1 MPLVFPNGKLEMN
14 SFCIIGLGKFGQS
27 LAENLSADGKQ
38 VMIIDVDADRVNM
51 LADTVTN
58 AIIGDPT
65 NEAVMRAASIADYE
79 CAIITITQNI
89 NDNILLTLM
98 CKEFGVKTVVSRAIN
113 EGHRKVL
120 SKIGADYIV
129 FPEKDMG
136 ERLAFTLGRDRV
148 TDFME
153 FRGYQIVEIL
163 TPKKWIGKTLLDLD
177 IRKQF
182 GITVVAVT
190 PPEGETEVSPSPTRV
205 FTENDRIAVVGTSTG
220 IDACIKKYNL
230 T

>member
-1 MPLVFPNGKLEMN
+1 MN

-38 VMIIDVDADRVNM
+38 VMIIDIDADRVNM

-65 NEAVMRAASIADYE
+65 NEAVMRAASISDYE
-79 CAIITITQNI
+79 CAIITLTQNI

-136 ERLAFTLGRDRV
+136 ERLAFTLGHDHV

-153 FRGYQIVEIL
+153 FRGYQIVEIIA
-163 TPKKWIGKTLLDLD
+163 PKKWIGKTLLDLD

-190 PPEGETEVSPSPTRV
+190 PANGKTEVSPSPTRI
-205 FTENDRIAVVGTSTG
+205 FTENDRIAVVGTSNG
-220 IDACIKKYNL
+220 IEACIKKYNL